1 MYRAKDTLGSLPNT
15 EAAPGSPL
23 SYGERGDRARS
34 LLDELRRAVFVTVPL
49 LTDQELARRFRLFLA
64 ICEFTA
70 SPSVDASDVREAI
83 TEADA
88 YAGPCAFAS

>member
-1 MYRAKDTLGSLPNT
+1 LYRAKDTLGSLPNT

-49 LTDQELARRFRLFLA
+49 LPDQELAPLIRRTNRV
-64 ICEFTA
+64 
-70 SPSVDASDVREAI
+70 SPTGAAPRDGGDQCAVPALVRAV
-83 TEADA
+83 
-88 YAGPCAFAS
+88 PV